1 MSNQRLVPLN
11 VAALAS
17 APAGTPKIGDLYY
30 NTTNLKTWV
39 YSSGGWVVAAGGGA
53 AFQTSAPTGPQVG
66 DIWVDSDADDV
77 SLTPADFLLNTTAA
91 STYLTQANASSTY
104 LPAATAASTYL
115 PTATAATTYVPLSLA
130 DAKGDLVVATADNT
144 VSRLPVGTNNQVLTA
159 DSAETSG
166 VKWATPASSSG
177 SGVGVEMVFL
187 LMGV

>member
-1 MSNQRLVPLN
+1 MSNKRLVALN
-11 VAALAS
+11 IAALAGDPS
-17 APAGTPKIGDLYY
+17 GTPKLGDMYY

-39 YSSGGWVVAAGGGA
+39 YSSGGWVVGAGGGA

-66 DIWVDSDADDV
+66 DIWVDSDDDQPF
-77 SLTPADFLLNTTAA
+77 LTSADFVLNTTAA

-104 LPAATAASTYL
+104 LPTATAASTYL
-115 PTATAATTYVPLSLA
+115 PTATAATTYVPLSIA

-144 VSRLPVGTNNQVLTA
+144 ISRLPVGTNNQVLTA
-159 DSAETSG
+159 DSTQTSG

>member
-66 DIWVDSDADDV
+66 DIWVDSDAAINL
-77 SLTPADFLLNTTAA
+77 LTPDDYLLKTE
-91 STYLTQANASSTY
+91 
-104 LPAATAASTYL
+104 
-115 PTATAATTYVPLSLA
+115 AATTYALSGTVNIDGGNA
-130 DAKGDLVVATADNT
+130 ASTSPTTYIDGGTA
-144 VSRLPVGTNNQVLTA
+144 
-159 DSAETSG
+159 
-166 VKWATPASSSG
+166 
-177 SGVGVEMVFL
+177 
-187 LMGV
+187 

>member
-1 MSNQRLVPLN
+1 VSNQRLVALN
-11 VAALAS
+11 IAALAS
-17 APAGTPKIGDLYY
+17 DPSGTPKLGDMYY

-39 YSSGGWVVAAGGGA
+39 YSSGGWVVGAGGGA
-53 AFQTSAPTGPQVG
+53 AFQTSAPTTPQVG
-66 DIWVDSDADDV
+66 DIWVDSDDDQPL
-77 SLTPADFLLNTTAA
+77 LTSADFVLNTTAA
-91 STYLTQANASSTY
+91 STYLTQANAS
-104 LPAATAASTYL
+104 STYL

-159 DSAETSG
+159 DSTQPSG